1 MLQLQLNPKPES
13 NFINFEFNDTNGQ
26 LKLMTV
32 EGETMEPTLPRGA
45 VAILKKIPPE
55 RMQEGLIYC
64 IVENTIIPTPNGEVK
79 GKYIT
84 FGRRQLKTRKGVWL
98 IFDNKRYK
106 KKFVYFDNILEVYL
120 VIGYFKKIFPF

>member
-45 VAILKKIPPE
+45 VAILKKIPPK

-64 IVENTIIPTPNGEVK
+64 IIEDTTIPTLQGEK
-79 GKYIT
+79 PAK
-84 FGRRQLKTRKGVWL
+84 
-98 IFDNKRYK
+98 
-106 KKFVYFDNILEVYL
+106 
-120 VIGYFKKIFPF
+120 